1 MKRSKL
7 AADQVVLFH
16 NSHFGFDSKGQL
28 VMSKRPTKAIKA
40 FAVFL
45 AFAVAQISIQ
55 IGFAEP
61 AASTIATA
69 VPQNIIVARLAT
81 TNNQP
86 ITVNGAS
93 AASGATILNGA
104 EIETPAA
111 VGATINLGALGSV
124 DLAPNTKIKLTFDE
138 NGNLKVT
145 LISGC
150 AIIRANKN
158 TEGEME
164 AGGTSNKTDKSEGGI
179 LDVCFPPGAAAPTVG
194 QGAAASAGAGAGGSA
209 AAATAAGAAAGGGGI
224 GTAATVAIIGGIAG
238 VAIGVPL
245 AVRGQNPSPTQ

>member
-1 MKRSKL
+1 
-7 AADQVVLFH
+7 
-16 NSHFGFDSKGQL
+16 
-28 VMSKRPTKAIKA
+28 MSKRPTKAIKA

-55 IGFAEP
+55 VGFAEP
-61 AASTIATA
+61 AASTTAAA

-111 VGATINLGALGSV
+111 VGATINLGALGTV

-145 LISGC
+145 LIHGC
-150 AIIRANKN
+150 AIVNANKN
-158 TEGEME
+158 TEGELE
-164 AGGTSNKTDKSEGGI
+164 AGGTSNKTEKSAGGV

-194 QGAAASAGAGAGGSA
+194 QGAAAAAGAGAGAGSSA
-209 AAATAAGAAAGGGGI
+209 AGAAAAGAAAGGGGI
-224 GTAATVAIIGGIAG
+224 GTAATVAIIAG
-238 VAIGVPL
+238 VGAAAVGIPL
-245 AVRGQNPSPTQ
+245 AFRGQNPSPTQ